1 MSSWTRSKPHSL
13 INILHTGQLQSSVSC
28 YPTASFQH
36 RKSSPW
42 QWKASLSTV
51 CVAPGRRPL
60 FHVCY
65 MNFSD
70 GLHRNT
76 NRLGSED
83 CCLACSNPQ
92 SRFHGFLIGFIILQ
106 RPKLHLNTMPYRMW
120 PLASFSHSRSSH
132 SHIPIH
138 SVLYPFFLSPSFPS
152 LFLPLSS
159 FLHFSLSPFPAP
171 SSPLMSL
178 PSSPH
183 SPSICLLHPLSPH

>member
-1 MSSWTRSKPHSL
+1 M
-13 INILHTGQLQSSVSC
+13 
-28 YPTASFQH
+28 
-36 RKSSPW
+36 
-42 QWKASLSTV
+42 
-51 CVAPGRRPL
+51 APGRRPL

-65 MNFSD
+65 MNSSD

-132 SHIPIH
+132 SHIRIH
-138 SVLYPFFLSPSFPS
+138 SFSYPFFLSPSFPS

-159 FLHFSLSPFPAP
+159 FLCLSLSP
-171 SSPLMSL
+171 SL
-178 PSSPH
+178 PGSLLPAHVSTFLPPLSLYL
-183 SPSICLLHPLSPH
+183 SPSPSLSTLI